1 MSALPGK
8 LASSIRRH
16 GVAATAGLVVRRVDQ
31 RFQRMAHRRRER
43 RFDRKTGLETRGRID
58 HPETLAERPEFE
70 HAVWYEGT
78 TPRRFRWLR
87 EALPIERSQFTFV
100 DLGCGKGKAL
110 LLAADLGFR
119 RVVGIDFSPEL
130 AAAARENVA
139 RLGELGPATAEVVT
153 GDAGA
158 YELPPEPLVI
168 YMFNPFGAVIVARAV
183 ANIERSLAARPRPL
197 FVVYLHARHPGPLDA
212 TGALRRVPLPPELLT
227 PPPARGLLGRLRYE
241 LADDLVAIVYE
252 ASATEA

>member
-1 MSALPGK
+1 M
-8 LASSIRRH
+8 
-16 GVAATAGLVVRRVDQ
+16 
-31 RFQRMAHRRRER
+31 
-43 RFDRKTGLETRGRID
+43 
-58 HPETLAERPEFE
+58 
-70 HAVWYEGT
+70 
-78 TPRRFRWLR
+78 

-110 LLAADLGFR
+110 LLAGDLGFR
-119 RVVGIDFSPEL
+119 RVVGLEFSPEL

-139 RLGELGPATAEVVT
+139 RRRGLGPATVEVVT

-168 YMFNPFGAVIVARAV
+168 YMYNPFDEVIVARVV
-183 ANIERSLAARPRPL
+183 ANVERSLAARPRPL
-197 FVVYLHARHPGPLDA
+197 FVVYLYAKHPGPLDA

-241 LADDLVAIVYE
+241 LGDDLVAIVYE